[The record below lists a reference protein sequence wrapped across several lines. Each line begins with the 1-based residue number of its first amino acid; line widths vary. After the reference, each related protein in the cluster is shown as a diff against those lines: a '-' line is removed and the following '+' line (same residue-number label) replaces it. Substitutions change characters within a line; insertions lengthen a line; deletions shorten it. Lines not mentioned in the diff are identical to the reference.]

1 MKRLIPVLLSL
12 VLVLALVPATDARK
26 KKDRK
31 PGADSAPAETAAKD
45 VPVTATLQLDQA
57 VYEVGQV
64 IRGEA
69 TLVNRSA
76 AWHEIPDA
84 STLPRSLRLVGEDG
98 KEIAPAGAE
107 KFGAAR
113 TTSLG
118 PGGFVG
124 FAFDAA
130 LLFPGLS
137 QPGRYTL
144 AFRPEGIPPVE
155 ASFRVIPAF
164 DPAARYEL
172 HLATPAGPV
181 TIELFTGDAPE
192 AVHNVV
198 SLARAGGYA
207 DPRQVRIRKGMLALV
222 GHGGPRFRFRGEETP
237 IQLLA
242 GTVIVQPAGRTFR
255 EGNTPNLGILLEP
268 RPDWQ
273 GKVTAIGQVTEGLEA
288 LLTLAKTPVRR
299 DGSGRPISPLDLKVT
314 VVEKKASGEGAG
326 GDD

>member
-1 MKRLIPVLLSL
+1 MKRLLPTLL
-12 VLVLALVPATDARK
+12 VLAVCLALVPATPAKRKERK
-26 KKDRK
+26 KEAGKVQ
-31 PGADSAPAETAAKD
+31 AAVEAEAS
-45 VPVTATLQLDQA
+45 PVTATLQLGQA

-76 AWHEIPDA
+76 EWTKIPDA
-84 STLPRSLRLVGEDG
+84 ANLPRDLHLVTADG
-98 KEIAPAGAE
+98 KELAPEGAA

-124 FAFDAA
+124 FAFDAT
-130 LLFPGLS
+130 LLFPSLGK
-137 QPGRYTL
+137 PGRYTL
-144 AFRPEGIPPVE
+144 AFRPKGVPPVE
-155 ASFRVIPAF
+155 TSFQVIPAF
-164 DPAARYEL
+164 DPAKRYEL

-181 TIELFTGDAPE
+181 TIELFTRDAPE

-198 SLARAGGYA
+198 SLARAGGYG
-207 DPRQVRIRKGMLALV
+207 DPRQLRVRRGMLALV
-222 GHGGPRFRFRGEETP
+222 GHGDPRFRFPGEETSL
-237 IQLLA
+237 QLLA

-288 LLTLAKTPVRR
+288 LLQLARVPVRK
-299 DGSGRPISPLDLKVT
+299 DGSGRPVSPVDLRIT
-314 VVEKKASGEGAG
+314 VREKK
-326 GDD
+326 